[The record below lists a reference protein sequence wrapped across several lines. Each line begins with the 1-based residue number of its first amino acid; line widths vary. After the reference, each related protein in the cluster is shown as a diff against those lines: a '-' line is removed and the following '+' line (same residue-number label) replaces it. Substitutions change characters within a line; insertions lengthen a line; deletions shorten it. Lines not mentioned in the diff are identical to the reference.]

1 MKIFK
6 KILAVLFPQ
15 KCLGCKKENEI
26 LCPDCLGKI
35 SRPDTPY
42 LKGVHIAGNYQDLV
56 LKKALWMLK
65 YRGVKQLAKP
75 LAELIQERVWKKL
88 ETAAPDIALR
98 SQGGR
103 GDWIIVPIPLSWV
116 KLKHRGYNQAELIA
130 RHLFNSQDNI
140 LWGGGLLSKIRET
153 RSQVEV
159 KDKEERLAN
168 VVGSFKAEKPELIKG
183 KKIILVDDVFTTG
196 ATMSEAKKILMSAG
210 AKKVV
215 GVVVARG

>member
-6 KILAVLFPQ
+6 NILAVLFPQ

-26 LCPDCLGKI
+26 LCSDCLLKI

-42 LKGVHIAGNYQDLV
+42 LNGVHIAANYQDLV

-65 YRGVKQLAKP
+65 YQGVKHLAKP
-75 LAELIQERVWKKL
+75 LAEIVKERIWKKL
-88 ETAAPDIALR
+88 ETENWLV
-98 SQGGR
+98 
-103 GDWIIVPIPLSWV
+103 VPVPLSKN
-116 KLKHRGYNQAELIA
+116 KLRHRGYNQAEMIA
-130 RHLFNSQDNI
+130 GELSGNVRADILF
-140 LWGGGLLSKIRET
+140 KKFHT
-153 RSQVEV
+153 KSQVEV

-168 VVGSFKAEKPELIKG
+168 IIGSFEVKNPETIRG
-183 KKIILVDDVFTTG
+183 KKIILIDDVLTTG
-196 ATMSEAKKILMSAG
+196 ATMSEAKKVLKQAG

>member
-6 KILAVLFPQ
+6 NILAVLFPQ

-26 LCPDCLGKI
+26 LCSDCLLKI
-35 SRPDTPY
+35 NRPDTPH
-42 LKGVHIAGNYQDLV
+42 LNGIHIAANYQDLV

-65 YRGVKQLAKP
+65 YQGVKQLAKP
-75 LAELIQERVWKKL
+75 LAELIKERIWKKL

-103 GDWIIVPIPLSWV
+103 ENWLVVPIPLSKK
-116 KLKHRGYNQAELIA
+116 KLRHRGYNQAELIA
-130 RHLFNSQDNI
+130 
-140 LWGGGLLSKIRET
+140 GELSGDVRADIMFKKFHT
-153 RSQVEV
+153 KSQVEV
-159 KDKEERLAN
+159 KDKKERLAN
-168 VVGSFKAEKPELIKG
+168 IVGSFEVRNHETIRG
-183 KKIILVDDVFTTG
+183 KKIILIDDVLTTG
-196 ATMSEAKKILMSAG
+196 ATMREAKKVLKSAG

>member
-6 KILAVLFPQ
+6 NILAVLFPQ

-26 LCPDCLGKI
+26 LCPNCLLKI

-42 LKGVHIAGNYQDLV
+42 LNGVHIAANYQDLV

-65 YRGVKQLAKP
+65 YQGIKQLAKP
-75 LAELIQERVWKKL
+75 LAELIKERMWKKL
-88 ETAAPDIALR
+88 ET
-98 SQGGR
+98 
-103 GDWIIVPIPLSWV
+103 GDWLIVPVPLSKN
-116 KLKHRGYNQAELIA
+116 KLRHRGYNQAELIA
-130 RHLFNSQDNI
+130 RELPGNVRADVLF
-140 LWGGGLLSKIRET
+140 KKFHT
-153 RSQVEV
+153 KSQVEV

-168 VVGSFKAEKPELIKG
+168 IIGSFEVRNPEKIKG
-183 KKIILVDDVFTTG
+183 KKIILIDDVLTTG
-196 ATMSEAKKILMSAG
+196 ATMREAKKVFKQAG

>member
-6 KILAVLFPQ
+6 NILAVLFPQ

-26 LCPDCLGKI
+26 LCSDCLLKI

-42 LKGVHIAGNYQDLV
+42 LNGVHIAANYQDLV

-65 YRGVKQLAKP
+65 YQGVKHLAKP
-75 LAELIQERVWKKL
+75 LAEIVKERIWKKL
-88 ETAAPDIALR
+88 ETENWLV
-98 SQGGR
+98 
-103 GDWIIVPIPLSWV
+103 VPVPLSKN
-116 KLKHRGYNQAELIA
+116 KLRHRGYNQAEMIA
-130 RHLFNSQDNI
+130 GELSGNVRADILF
-140 LWGGGLLSKIRET
+140 KKFHT
-153 RSQVEV
+153 KSQVEV

-168 VVGSFKAEKPELIKG
+168 IIGSFEARNPEKIKG
-183 KKIILVDDVFTTG
+183 KKIILIDDVLTTG
-196 ATMSEAKKILMSAG
+196 ATMSEAKKVLKQAG

>member
-1 MKIFK
+1 MKIFN

-26 LCPDCLGKI
+26 LCPNCLLKI

-42 LKGVHIAGNYQDLV
+42 LNGVHIAANYQDMV

-65 YRGVKQLAKP
+65 YQGIKQLAKP
-75 LAELIQERVWKKL
+75 LAELIRERIWKKL
-88 ETAAPDIALR
+88 ETENWLV
-98 SQGGR
+98 
-103 GDWIIVPIPLSWV
+103 VPVPLSKN
-116 KLKHRGYNQAELIA
+116 KLRRRGYNQAELIA
-130 RHLFNSQDNI
+130 RELPGNVRADVLF
-140 LWGGGLLSKIRET
+140 KKFHT
-153 RSQVEV
+153 KSQVEV

-168 VVGSFKAEKPELIKG
+168 IIGSFEVRNPEKIKG
-183 KKIILVDDVFTTG
+183 KKIILIDDVLTTG
-196 ATMSEAKKILMSAG
+196 ATMREAKKVFKQAG